1 MHAWQRENV
10 RRSGGACAP
19 EAKVKY
25 AAAPASRSIMR
36 RVTHASLLHCE
47 PCYASA
53 RQGTRRIYGG
63 ISAVI
68 ERYAPSSR
76 YLFLPVGAG
85 APRRFSTRLR
95 SSPRCCSILRVRAA
109 AKATGIGFDVF
120 RKYWE
125 PSERASETINQSA
138 IFEKS
143 RLKATQICGYS
154 FFTKISRIRKFT
166 CLHYVVLSFT
176 SELLS
181 PSMLWTTQL
190 YAKLFSAFSISI
202 YFLIPYKFW

>member
-1 MHAWQRENV
+1 MRKCVRAQTNGLARERARKRGCV
-10 RRSGGACAP
+10 CTR

-53 RQGTRRIYGG
+53 RQGARRIYGG

-85 APRRFSTRLR
+85 APRRLSARLR
-95 SSPRCCSILRVRAA
+95 SSLRPPPPPPAPLLLHTGASSCQSRENWLRRVPKILRGIRA
-109 AKATGIGFDVF
+109 
-120 RKYWE
+120 R
-125 PSERASETINQSA
+125 ERAH
-138 IFEKS
+138 KS
-143 RLKATQICGYS
+143 
-154 FFTKISRIRKFT
+154 IRY
-166 CLHYVVLSFT
+166 L
-176 SELLS
+176 
-181 PSMLWTTQL
+181 
-190 YAKLFSAFSISI
+190 
-202 YFLIPYKFW
+202 

>member
-1 MHAWQRENV
+1 MHRQRTRARTREAAGV
-10 RRSGGACAP
+10 CAP

-53 RQGTRRIYGG
+53 RQGARRIYGG

-85 APRRFSTRLR
+85 APHRLSAR
-95 SSPRCCSILRVRAA
+95 LHSSPPLPVPPLLHIMGANSCQSRELASTCSENIERR
-109 AKATGIGFDVF
+109 T
-120 RKYWE
+120 
-125 PSERASETINQSA
+125 SEFINQSA
-138 IFEKS
+138 IFDARSLASEQDVFEDTRFS
-143 RLKATQICGYS
+143 RKYLQ
-154 FFTKISRIRKFT
+154 
-166 CLHYVVLSFT
+166 
-176 SELLS
+176 
-181 PSMLWTTQL
+181 
-190 YAKLFSAFSISI
+190 
-202 YFLIPYKFW
+202 